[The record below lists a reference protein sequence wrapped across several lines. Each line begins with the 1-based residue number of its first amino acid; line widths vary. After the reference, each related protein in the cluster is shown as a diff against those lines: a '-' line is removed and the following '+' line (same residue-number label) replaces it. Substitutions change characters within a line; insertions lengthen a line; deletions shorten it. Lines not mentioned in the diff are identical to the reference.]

1 MKAPRKEIPMKKTI
15 AMLGILTLG
24 LALSM
29 SAGCSRDE
37 AKETAA
43 KAKDA
48 AAEATA
54 AAGAAAGEATA
65 AAGAAAGEAA
75 AKVEQKVDDAAA
87 RMEAAADP
95 VARCRE
101 LAAKGAWADALE
113 PCAKA
118 HEMKPDDMAL
128 EHAFQQ
134 AQAAVTQ

>member
-1 MKAPRKEIPMKKTI
+1 MKKTTTI
-15 AMLGILTLG
+15 LGALTIGLVLSLG
-24 LALSM
+24 T
-29 SAGCSRDE
+29 GCSRDE

-43 KAKDA
+43 KAKET

-54 AAGAAAGEATA
+54 AAGAAAS
-65 AAGAAAGEAA
+65 EAA

-87 RMEAAADP
+87 KMETMTDP

-128 EHAFQQ
+128 EHALQQ

>member
-1 MKAPRKEIPMKKTI
+1 MTAAWKEIPMKKTI
-15 AMLGILTLG
+15 ATIGVLTLG

-29 SAGCSRDE
+29 AAGCSRDE

-43 KAKDA
+43 QAKEA
-48 AAEATA
+48 AA
-54 AAGAAAGEATA
+54 EATA

>member
-1 MKAPRKEIPMKKTI
+1 MKKTI
-15 AMLGILTLG
+15 ATIGVLTLG

-29 SAGCSRDE
+29 AAGCSRDE

-43 KAKDA
+43 QAK
-48 AAEATA
+48 
-54 AAGAAAGEATA
+54 AAAGEATA

>member
-1 MKAPRKEIPMKKTI
+1 MKKTTTI
-15 AMLGILTLG
+15 LGILTLG

-29 SAGCSRDE
+29 GAGCSRDE

-43 KAKDA
+43 KAKES

-54 AAGAAAGEATA
+54 AAGAAAS
-65 AAGAAAGEAA
+65 EAA
-75 AKVEQKVDDAAA
+75 AKVEETADAAA
-87 RMEAAADP
+87 AKMETMTDP

-128 EHAFQQ
+128 EHALQQ
-134 AQAAVTQ
+134 AKAAAAQ